1 LKAGDEKMWHCK
13 VNPHDTGGNELR
25 KVMLLAA
32 LLAMV
37 LAAAAPAFAQATATT
52 DDSGEN
58 QYEQGQQN
66 DQNTVVQD
74 SICVNVQQAAS
85 NQYNAGDQAAAA
97 ESGDVIGD
105 TNTAAS
111 AANIANA
118 LGITTGQVNA
128 CLNEVNAPGTAS
140 PVATAS
146 PLPTATATAPAG
158 GGGGGGG
165 TATAAAG
172 SASAAAG
179 GELPSTGGSSLLA
192 LGAGALL
199 VAGGLLAR
207 RIVR

>member
-1 LKAGDEKMWHCK
+1 
-13 VNPHDTGGNELR
+13 
-25 KVMLLAA
+25 MLLAA

-128 CLNEVNAPGTAS
+128 CLNQVNAPGTAS
-140 PVATAS
+140 PTAAPTVA
-146 PLPTATATAPAG
+146 PTATAPAG

-165 TATAAAG
+165 TAAAG

-179 GELPSTGGSSLLA
+179 GELPPTGGSSLLA

>member
-1 LKAGDEKMWHCK
+1 
-13 VNPHDTGGNELR
+13 
-25 KVMLLAA
+25 MLLAA
-32 LLAMV
+32 ILAMV

-52 DDSGEN
+52 DDSGEA

-74 SICVNVQQAAS
+74 SICVNVEQAAA
-85 NQYNAGDQAAAA
+85 NQYEAGDQAAAA
-97 ESGDVIGD
+97 ESGDLIGD
-105 TNTAAS
+105 TNS
-111 AANIANA
+111 AANASNIANA
-118 LGITTGQVNA
+118 LGISTAQVNA
-128 CLNEVNAPGTAS
+128 CLNQIDVESASASASAPVDHAS
-140 PVATAS
+140 AGSAS
-146 PLPTATATAPAG
+146 APAG

-165 TATAAAG
+165 GTAAAG

>member
-1 LKAGDEKMWHCK
+1 
-13 VNPHDTGGNELR
+13 
-25 KVMLLAA
+25 MLLAA
-32 LLAMV
+32 IMAMV

-58 QYEQGQQN
+58 QYEVGQQN

-74 SICVNVQQAAS
+74 SICVNVEQAAA

-118 LGITTGQVNA
+118 LGITTAQVNA
-128 CLNEVNAPGTAS
+128 CLNEIDVESASPTAS
-140 PVATAS
+140 ASPAPTGHATAS
-146 PLPTATATAPAG
+146 AGG

-179 GELPSTGGSSLLA
+179 GELPATGGSSLLA

>member
-1 LKAGDEKMWHCK
+1 
-13 VNPHDTGGNELR
+13 
-25 KVMLLAA
+25 MLLAA
-32 LLAMV
+32 ILAMV

-52 DDSGEN
+52 DDSGEG

-74 SICVNVQQAAS
+74 SICVNVEQAAA

-97 ESGDVIGD
+97 ESGDLIGD
-105 TNTAAS
+105 TNS
-111 AANIANA
+111 AANASNIANA
-118 LGITTGQVNA
+118 LGITTAQVNA
-128 CLNEVNAPGTAS
+128 CLNEVDVESASAAATHSPSAAPSAAPS
-140 PVATAS
+140 A
-146 PLPTATATAPAG
+146 PTGGGG

-165 TATAAAG
+165 TASAAAG

-179 GELPSTGGSSLLA
+179 GELPPTGGSSLLA

>member
-1 LKAGDEKMWHCK
+1 
-13 VNPHDTGGNELR
+13 
-25 KVMLLAA
+25 MLLAA

-37 LAAAAPAFAQATATT
+37 LAAAAPAFAQATVDL
-52 DDSGEN
+52 DDDAASS
-58 QYEQGQQN
+58 QYNTGQQN

-74 SICVNVQQAAS
+74 SICTNVEQAAA
-85 NQYNAGDQAAAA
+85 NQYNAGDQAAGA
-97 ESGDVIGD
+97 EGGDVIGD
-105 TNTAAS
+105 TNAAGGAS
-111 AANIANA
+111 NIANA
-118 LGITTGQVNA
+118 LGLTTAQVNA
-128 CLNEVNAPGTAS
+128 CLNQVDVESASAEATPSASAPVDHAS
-140 PVATAS
+140 V
-146 PLPTATATAPAG
+146 PAG

-165 TATAAAG
+165 GSASAAGG

>member
-1 LKAGDEKMWHCK
+1 
-13 VNPHDTGGNELR
+13 
-25 KVMLLAA
+25 MLLAA

-74 SICVNVQQAAS
+74 SICVNVSQAAA
-85 NQYNAGDQAAAA
+85 NQYNTGDQAAGA
-97 ESGDVIGD
+97 EAGDVIGD
-105 TNTAAS
+105 TNAAAS

-118 LGITTGQVNA
+118 LGLTTAQVNA
-128 CLNEVNAPGTAS
+128 CLNDFESASPAASPVPTGTAS
-140 PVATAS
+140 PDAS
-146 PLPTATATAPAG
+146 VPAG
-158 GGGGGGG
+158 GGTAAAGGGGGG

-179 GELPSTGGSSLLA
+179 GELPPTGGSSLLA

>member
-1 LKAGDEKMWHCK
+1 
-13 VNPHDTGGNELR
+13 
-25 KVMLLAA
+25 MLLAA
-32 LLAMV
+32 ILAMV
-37 LAAAAPAFAQATATT
+37 LAAAAPAFAQASVDLGE
-52 DDSGEN
+52 DDAGN
-58 QYEQGQQN
+58 AQYNTGQQN

-74 SICVNVQQAAS
+74 SICANVNEAAT
-85 NQYNAGDQAAAA
+85 NQYQGGDQAAGAA
-97 ESGDVIGD
+97 ADDIIGD

-118 LGITTGQVNA
+118 LGLTQAQVNA
-128 CLNEVNAPGTAS
+128 CLNQVNATSSAS
-140 PVATAS
+140 VASVPSVSAAS
-146 PLPTATATAPAG
+146 VPSG

-165 TATAAAG
+165 GGGSASAAGG

-207 RIVR
+207 RAVR

>member
-1 LKAGDEKMWHCK
+1 MKAGDEKMWHCK

-128 CLNEVNAPGTAS
+128 CLNQVDVESASAVSVSATAAAPAGGGTA
-140 PVATAS
+140 A
-146 PLPTATATAPAG
+146 AG
-158 GGGGGGG
+158 GGGGGG
-165 TATAAAG
+165 TAAAG

>member
-1 LKAGDEKMWHCK
+1 
-13 VNPHDTGGNELR
+13 
-25 KVMLLAA
+25 MLLAA
-32 LLAMV
+32 ILAMV

-52 DDSGEN
+52 DDSGEA

-74 SICVNVQQAAS
+74 SICVNVEQAAA
-85 NQYNAGDQAAAA
+85 NQYEAGDQAAAA
-97 ESGDVIGD
+97 ESGDLIGD
-105 TNTAAS
+105 TNS
-111 AANIANA
+111 AANASNIANA
-118 LGITTGQVNA
+118 LGISTAQVNA
-128 CLNEVNAPGTAS
+128 CLNQIDVESASASASAPVDHAS
-140 PVATAS
+140 AGSAS
-146 PLPTATATAPAG
+146 APAG

-165 TATAAAG
+165 TAAAG

>member
-1 LKAGDEKMWHCK
+1 
-13 VNPHDTGGNELR
+13 
-25 KVMLLAA
+25 
-32 LLAMV
+32 V

-74 SICVNVQQAAS
+74 SICVNVQQAAT
-85 NQYNAGDQAAAA
+85 NQYQGGDQAAAA

-118 LGITTGQVNA
+118 LNLTTAQVNA
-128 CLNEVNAPGTAS
+128 CLNQVNAPDTAS
-140 PVATAS
+140 
-146 PLPTATATAPAG
+146 PTATATAAPTAPAPAGGGTAAAG

-165 TATAAAG
+165 G

>member
-128 CLNEVNAPGTAS
+128 CLNQVNAPGT
-140 PVATAS
+140 
-146 PLPTATATAPAG
+146 PTATATAAPTAPAPAG
-158 GGGGGGG
+158 GGTAAAGGGGGG
-165 TATAAAG
+165 TAAAG
-172 SASAAAG
+172 SATAAAG
-179 GELPSTGGSSLLA
+179 GELPPTGGSSLLA

>member
-1 LKAGDEKMWHCK
+1 
-13 VNPHDTGGNELR
+13 
-25 KVMLLAA
+25 MLLAA
-32 LLAMV
+32 IMAMV
-37 LAAAAPAFAQATATT
+37 LAAAAPAFAQATVDL
-52 DDSGEN
+52 DDGGEA

-74 SICVNVQQAAS
+74 SICVNVQQAAA
-85 NQYNAGDQAAAA
+85 NQYQGGDQAAGA
-97 ESGDVIGD
+97 ETGDVIGD
-105 TNTAAS
+105 TNAGSS

-118 LGITTGQVNA
+118 LGLTTAQVNA
-128 CLNEVNAPGTAS
+128 CLNEFGTAAATASPAPSPAPTGTAS
-140 PVATAS
+140 P
-146 PLPTATATAPAG
+146 APDGGG

-179 GELPSTGGSSLLA
+179 GELPATGGSSLLA